1 MAELEVG
8 KNITRCTWCIGCPLQ
23 FLTIISYLI
32 TFYITMFFIRW
43 CLGINPFTMLKS
55 PWALYS
61 WKKAVVKKSLHTF
74 VFWEMAYRKELQ
86 VSCDLDKIFRCFP
99 PSPFLVY
106 KARSSKSSFFVLLMI
121 SWLFNPHYPIW
132 TKYALTWL
140 SETNQTSPST
150 DPRTLTQPLASL
162 GKQNNTSVFFFFF

>member
-23 FLTIISYLI
+23 FLTIISYLT

-43 CLGINPFTMLKS
+43 CLDISPLTMLKS

-61 WKKAVVKKSLHTF
+61 WKIAVVKKSLHTF

-86 VSCDLDKIFRCFP
+86 ASCDLDKIFRCFP

-121 SWLFNPHYPIW
+121 SWLFAPTIQSGQNTRSLDLAKLIRPPLLQTPGHW
-132 TKYALTWL
+132 LNFQQALGSRT
-140 SETNQTSPST
+140 THPS
-150 DPRTLTQPLASL
+150 
-162 GKQNNTSVFFFFF
+162 FFFFF